1 MQKSVKIC
9 VENGGIYSYPPKRDH
24 DQDEDSDGRG
34 IAGRDKSFKGSG
46 IKTRKTSEA
55 QKTLIDR
62 GEISAGC
69 GITIWG
75 KLKRNAGLLNMPK
88 VEFLIK
94 TVQYLSC

>member
-1 MQKSVKIC
+1 MSRTVGSIRIRQ
-9 VENGGIYSYPPKRDH
+9 NGTTTKMRILTGEGLRDGTNLAR
-24 DQDEDSDGRG
+24 E
-34 IAGRDKSFKGSG
+34 AGLK
-46 IKTRKTSEA
+46 

-69 GITIWG
+69 GITVWG
-75 KLKRNAGLLNMPK
+75 KLKRNAGLNMPK